1 MLCKRIIPCL
11 DVKDGQVVKGTR
23 FKSIRQVEDPVYLA
37 ERYAKQGADEL
48 VFYDITATHEGR
60 GIFLDI
66 IRDVAKAI
74 NIPFMIGGGIRT
86 LDDFTAVLNAGA
98 DKVSINSAAVANP
111 ELIREAALKFGAQC
125 VVLSMDV
132 KRTNNEWKIVT
143 HGGRKDTGLSALEW
157 AIEGVALGAGEI
169 VINSIDE
176 DGVKSGYDLDIIKM
190 ISNAVN
196 VPVIASG
203 GAGMK
208 KHFYEAYEAGADGAL
223 AASVFHY
230 GEIDIPDLKDYLS
243 LKNIPMR
250 LKIESK

>member
-176 DGVKSGYDLDIIKM
+176 DGVKSGYDLEIIKM
-190 ISNAVN
+190 ISDAVN